1 MSKSPSEDKDI
12 ETAARDSSPD
22 HAIGEVKDIRNAKT
36 QDAALEFLRSGGEA
50 KPMTASDEKAL
61 LRKIDWRI
69 MPLMFGC
76 YTLQYLDKTLINYAN
91 VMGLQDDANI
101 SGTQFSL
108 LAMIFY
114 VSYLGCEFPHAYGMQ
129 VLPTAKYLGAMVV
142 LWGVIVVCTSA
153 AKNWAGLVTT
163 RVLLGVFESA
173 VAPSLMLITTMWYKR
188 SEQPWRVGLWYI
200 GVGVGTIIGSL
211 MSFGFQH
218 YESDAFT
225 SWQIL
230 FLVVGLIT
238 ISVGLLVLWFL
249 PDSPMRCTFLSRD
262 EKIWTIERLR
272 ANQTGIENKTVK
284 PEQILECF
292 MDPQTWLLSLTM
304 ISSNVPNGA
313 VSSFQATIIR
323 GFGYDSKTTALLQLP
338 SGAVSI
344 VSVLIATWLAGRFE
358 QRGLNV
364 VALLLPGIL
373 GGCLLAFLPNTD
385 QYKIGLLI
393 GNYLTN
399 CIGATIP
406 LVYSWVGA
414 NYSGHTKK
422 TTMNAVLLISFCL
435 GNIIGPLTFTSQS
448 APDYIPAKITIIV
461 TCAVAVVLAL
471 TLRAYYM
478 WENKRRDKLA
488 AAQQQGILGQ
498 GHLEDVEFA
507 DITDRQ
513 NKGFRYRL

>member
-1 MSKSPSEDKDI
+1 MAKSYDGKDI
-12 ETAARDSSPD
+12 EATARDPSPD
-22 HAIGEVKDIRNAKT
+22 HAIGEVKNINKN
-36 QDAALEFLRSGGEA
+36 QDAALEFLRSRADVRPMSEA
-50 KPMTASDEKAL
+50 DEKAL

-69 MPLMFGC
+69 IPLMFGC

-91 VMGLQDDANI
+91 VMGLQEDANI
-101 SGTQFSL
+101 NPTQFSL

-129 VLPTAKYLGAMVV
+129 ALPTAKYLGVMVIF
-142 LWGVIVVCTSA
+142 WGLIVVVTCA

-163 RVLLGVFESA
+163 RVLLGAFESA

-188 SEQPWRVGLWYI
+188 SEQPWRVGIWYI
-200 GVGVGTIIGSL
+200 GVGVGTIVGSL

-218 YESDAFT
+218 YHSDTFT

-238 ISVGLLVLWFL
+238 ISTGGVVFVFL
-249 PDSPMRCTFLSRD
+249 PDSPMRCKFLNHQ
-262 EKIWTIERLR
+262 EKVWTIERLR
-272 ANQTGIENKTVK
+272 ANQTGVENKTIK
-284 PEQILECF
+284 PAQILECF
-292 MDPQTWLLSLTM
+292 TDPQTWLLSLMM

-313 VSSFQATIIR
+313 VSSYQATIIS

-344 VSVLIATWLAGRFE
+344 VSVLIATWLAGKFE
-358 QRGLNV
+358 QRGLNF
-364 VALLLPGIL
+364 VALLCPGIL
-373 GGCLLAFLPNTD
+373 GGCLLAFLPDDNRV
-385 QYKIGLLI
+385 GLLI

-414 NYSGHTKK
+414 NYAGHTKK
-422 TTMNAVLLISFCL
+422 TTMNATLLISFCI
-435 GNIIGPLTFTSQS
+435 GNIIGPLTFTEKS
-448 APDYIPAKITIIV
+448 APDYIPAKITIVI

-471 TLRAYYM
+471 LLRAYYM
-478 WENKRRDKLA
+478 WENKRRDNMVH
-488 AAQQQGILGQ
+488 QGVLGHQ
-498 GHLEDVEFA
+498 EDIEFA
-507 DITDRQ
+507 DVTDRM
-513 NKGFRYRL
+513 NKEFRYRL